1 MGARRA
7 GILCLALIVLIAGAG
22 AAAAAGPDLRLIDA
36 GKRDDQAAVK
46 ALVAAGVNV
55 NARAGDGSTAL
66 HWAAQNDDM
75 VLADL
80 LIRKGAKINAATD
93 LGITPLWIAATNSST
108 AMINR
113 LLQARADPNIAPPTD
128 GSPLM
133 LVAQQGNVE
142 AVKTLLAHGANPE
155 AREAAR
161 GQTALMWAVSARRP
175 DVVRALLEAHADVK
189 ARSTSWTQRMVLCC
203 QLYEGD
209 DAGVAMVAVGGY
221 TPLLFA
227 AQDGDVESTRLLLAA
242 GADPNDAAPDGSS
255 AVVIAAHAGQDD
267 VAKLL
272 LNAGAN
278 PNAAGSGYTALHV
291 AAMRGDL
298 ALMEALI
305 DHGADL
311 NARQQKGSPTQRVAS
326 GHALDIRLNG
336 ATPYML
342 AVHLSQLKAMQLLVY
357 RGADPSIPLY
367 DGRTPLMVLAGPG
380 TREGFNAS
388 DALLTETVK
397 LAAHLGTPV
406 NQADPN
412 GDTALHVA
420 ATRRR
425 DAVVQALVDSGA
437 VINVRNNKG
446 ETPLT
451 AALTPPGPPKG
462 TLLAEEY
469 NFLVFHKQTAEL
481 IRKLG
486 GTT

>member
-1 MGARRA
+1 MGAKRV
-7 GILCLALIVLIAGAG
+7 GILCLTVCLLLAG
-22 AAAAAGPDLRLIDA
+22 AASASSPDLRLIDA
-36 GKRDDQAAVK
+36 SKRDDAPAVK
-46 ALVAAGVNV
+46 TFLAAGVKV
-55 NARAGDGSTAL
+55 NAHAGDGSTAL

-75 VLADL
+75 ALADL
-80 LIRKGAKINAATD
+80 LIRRGAKVNAATD

-113 LLQARADPNIAPPTD
+113 LLEAGANPNIVPPTD
-128 GSPLM
+128 GTPLM

-142 AVKTLLAHGANPE
+142 AVKALLAHGAKPD

-161 GQTALMWAVSARRP
+161 GQTALMWAVSARQP
-175 DVVRALLEAHADVK
+175 DAVRALLEGGADVK
-189 ARSTSWTQRMVLCC
+189 ARSTSWTQSMLLCC

-227 AQDGDVESTRLLLAA
+227 AQDGDVASTKLLLAA

-255 AVVIAAHAGQDD
+255 AIVLAAHAGQDD
-267 VAKLL
+267 VGKLL

-278 PNAAGSGYTALHV
+278 PNAAGSGYTALHI

-298 ALMEALI
+298 VLMEALI

-311 NARQQKGSPTQRVAS
+311 NARQMKGSPTQRVAS

-336 ATPYML
+336 ATPYLL
-342 AVHLSQLKAMQLLVY
+342 AVHLFQLKAMKMLVY
-357 RGADPSIPLY
+357 RGADPSIPLF
-367 DGRTPLMVLAGPG
+367 DGRTALMVLAGPG
-380 TREGFNAS
+380 TREGINGTDSQLAQ
-388 DALLTETVK
+388 TVK
-397 LAAHLGTPV
+397 LAAELGTPV
-406 NQADPN
+406 DQADPN

-425 DAVVQALVDSGA
+425 DAVVQALADCGA
-437 VINVRNNKG
+437 NINVRNNKG

-469 NFLVFHKQTAEL
+469 NFLVYHKETAEL
-481 IRKLG
+481 LRKLG
-486 GTT
+486 GKT